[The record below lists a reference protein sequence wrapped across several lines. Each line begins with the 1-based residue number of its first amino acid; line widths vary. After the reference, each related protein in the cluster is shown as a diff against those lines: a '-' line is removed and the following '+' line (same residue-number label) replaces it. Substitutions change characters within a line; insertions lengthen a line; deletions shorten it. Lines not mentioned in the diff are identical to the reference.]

1 MGEQDQQTR
10 QRLLRCAKAEFLSR
24 GFEHASLRRICGA
37 AGVTTGAVYFFF
49 QNKEDLFAQI
59 VQDTAQQLT
68 QLGYELT
75 TAELE
80 HPDTGPD
87 CDLRLMAFLYR
98 HREEALL
105 LLEGAKG
112 TRYESFGEELYA
124 MMRAAFSLFFQRYGA
139 PDVDEELVR
148 ILVEM
153 RMKGTLELLKGEYS
167 MEHVLQLTRQTG
179 IYADGG
185 FRSLTA
191 FLQKNSKG

>member
-68 QLGYELT
+68 QLGHEL
-75 TAELE
+75 ASEELE

-87 CDLRLMAFLYR
+87 CDLRFMAFLYR
-98 HREEALL
+98 HR
-105 LLEGAKG
+105 
-112 TRYESFGEELYA
+112 
-124 MMRAAFSLFFQRYGA
+124 
-139 PDVDEELVR
+139 
-148 ILVEM
+148 
-153 RMKGTLELLKGEYS
+153 
-167 MEHVLQLTRQTG
+167 
-179 IYADGG
+179 
-185 FRSLTA
+185 
-191 FLQKNSKG
+191 